1 MAPPTPN
8 IKVNSNG
15 IPDFEDLPLR
25 KGDPHH
31 SAWGLYGE
39 HDELGTLN
47 RLTDDRV
54 AAAARDEIKTGQRI
68 SLNWPLDAQSNRSF
82 FQRARFHQDIFPKA
96 PATVNDDVWT
106 FNSQVS
112 TQWDGL
118 RHFGY
123 QKEKLFYNGVTMKQ
137 IHGFGQEEGKKSTIN
152 GIQGKHIII
161 TIIIIIIIICLV
173 RMRSMAW
180 MFAECVFT
188 SFEIAWAEQGIV
200 GRGILVDYHG
210 WRTSQ
215 PDGKASA
222 YDSFDS
228 TSISLADLKAC
239 LEAQETEVKFGDI
252 LFIRSGFMETHATKT
267 PDEIWAHQDV
277 MPHRF
282 GGVEQDEAVLRW
294 IWDNFSAVAGD
305 QPSFEVWPTQKD
317 WLLHEVLLGGWGCPI
332 GELFD
337 LEALAKRCRE
347 EKRWS
352 FFVCSEPCNVPGGV
366 ASPPNILAIF

>member
-1 MAPPTPN
+1 MASPTSRISLFVEAIRIIPPGA
-8 IKVNSNG
+8 SMG
-15 IPDFEDLPLR
+15 R
-25 KGDPHH
+25 R
-31 SAWGLYGE
+31 
-39 HDELGTLN
+39 DELGTLN

-54 AAAARDEIKTGQRI
+54 AAAARNEIKTGQRI
-68 SLNWPLDAQSNRSF
+68 SLNWPLDAQSDRSF
-82 FQRARFHQDIFPKA
+82 FQRALFHQDIFPKA

-137 IHGFGQEEGKKSTIN
+137 IHGFGQEKGKKSTVN
-152 GIQGKHIII
+152 GIQ
-161 TIIIIIIIICLV
+161 
-173 RMRSMAW
+173 
-180 MFAECVFT
+180 
-188 SFEIAWAEQGIV
+188 AWAEQGIV
-200 GRGILVDYHG
+200 GRGILVDYHS

-215 PDGKASA
+215 PDGKVST
-222 YDSFDS
+222 YDSFYS
-228 TSISLADLKAC
+228 TSISVADLKAC
-239 LEAQETEVKFGDI
+239 LDAQATEVKFGDI
-252 LFIRSGFMETHATKT
+252 LFIRSGFMAARATKT
-267 PDEIWAHQDV
+267 PEEIWAHQDV

-305 QPSFEVWPTQKD
+305 QPSFECWPTQKD

-337 LEALAKRCRE
+337 LEALAKRCRD